1 MVVSPSER
9 RVLRAFLRA
18 VALAEPLQ
26 RELAS
31 RHGISLASL
40 YAVRVLAR
48 IGESPISQYGDAL
61 GVPRSTI
68 TNLVDRLERK
78 GLAERLASPT
88 DRRVTLVRLT
98 PAGRRAVEETN
109 LLRDSDVAN
118 RLLTLDSSA
127 QATLAD
133 LLERVVAGPSEPP
146 SVDPERRFSKTD
158 RRVTLVALTG
168 AGHEA
173 VEDTQPIR
181 SSRVAAYL
189 LALEPETQEL
199 LAELLERVVEG
210 SSEPRSASD
219 AETTR

>member
-1 MVVSPSER
+1 MILPTSGLSKSWECSDLVLHPTGS
-9 RVLRAFLRA
+9 RVLRAYLRA

-26 RELAS
+26 RDLAA
-31 RHGISLASL
+31 RHGISLGDL
-40 YAVRVLAR
+40 HAVHVLAR
-48 IGESPISQYGDAL
+48 QGEVPISRYGEEL

-68 TNLVDRLERK
+68 TNLVDRLERA
-78 GLAERLASPT
+78 GL
-88 DRRVTLVRLT
+88 V
-98 PAGRRAVEETN
+98 
-109 LLRDSDVAN
+109 
-118 RLLTLDSSA
+118 
-127 QATLAD
+127 
-133 LLERVVAGPSEPP
+133 
-146 SVDPERRFSKTD
+146 ERRFSKTD

-210 SSEPRSASD
+210 SSEPRSADD
-219 AETTR
+219 AEAAR